1 MYRELQNTIPTLWED
16 LLRGTYQ
23 QAHIPAGTLV
33 FRAGDAPTIA
43 LIRAGVVRLFI
54 RTGAGR
60 QVTIDYARPGEL
72 IGLVPL
78 LGGTRTWNAEAIAAT
93 TLAILTI
100 EQVQAAAAV
109 HTQIPWLIAEHIAM
123 WASDTVRTLADD
135 SSQPMAA
142 RVARHLRE
150 IAVRTPDGRSVAL
163 ITHQRLAD
171 AVGTVHQVIS
181 RQLRLLNTGG
191 VIDTHRG
198 AVTIVNEER
207 LEAIAAG
214 AIRLA

>member
-1 MYRELQNTIPTLWED
+1 MYREVGDTIPTLWED
-16 LLRGTYQ
+16 LLGGTFQ
-23 QAHIPAGTLV
+23 QAHIPAGTLI

-60 QVTIDYARPGEL
+60 QVTIGYARPGDL

-78 LGGTRTWNAEAIAAT
+78 LGASRAWNAEAIAGT
-93 TLAILTI
+93 TLAIVTI
-100 EQVQAAAAV
+100 EQVQAAAAL
-109 HTQIPWLIAEHIAM
+109 HAQIPWLIAEHIAT
-123 WASDTVRTLADD
+123 WASDAVRALADH
-135 SSQPMAA
+135 SSQPVAA

-150 IAVRTPDGRSVAL
+150 IAVRTPDGRAVAL
-163 ITHQRLAD
+163 VTHRRLAD

-181 RQLRLLNTGG
+181 RQLRVLRTDG

-198 AVTIVNEER
+198 AITIVNEER
-207 LEAIAAG
+207 LADIAAG
-214 AIRLA
+214 AIRLP